1 MKTTLPV
8 LLLGLA
14 LAVAACTPAVRQGP
28 PAPIVGPG
36 GAGAGP
42 ATTTQKTPAGDVAVT
57 PLEPPKV
64 QAVSKDGAQPL
75 GFQRVSPEVVAAG
88 GTAPAT
94 SSPAATSATGTAE
107 APRVSTP
114 PRAGTETVALAT
126 PAGTSKAV
134 KTLLQQAELQRSSGD
149 LTGAA
154 ATLERALRI
163 EPENAY
169 VWNRLA
175 HVRLKQGQ
183 NGLAAELAAKSNAFA
198 GADDAVR
205 RDNDALIARA
215 GR

>member
-1 MKTTLPV
+1 MKTYLS
-8 LLLGLA
+8 LAMLGLA
-14 LAVAACTPAVRQGP
+14 LAVAACSPAVRQGP

-36 GAGAGP
+36 GSAAGP
-42 ATTTQKTPAGDVAVT
+42 ATTTQKTAGGDVAVT

-64 QAVSKDGAQPL
+64 QPIQQEGAQPI
-75 GFQRVSPEVVAAG
+75 GFQRVPPETVAG
-88 GTAPAT
+88 GAAPAAAAP
-94 SSPAATSATGTAE
+94 SAATLPKTS
-107 APRVSTP
+107 P
-114 PRAGTETVALAT
+114 PRGGTETVALAT

-134 KTLLQQAELQRSSGD
+134 KTLLQQADLQRSSGD

-175 HVRLKQGQ
+175 HVRAKQG
-183 NGLAAELAAKSNAFA
+183 NGGLAAELAAKSNAFA
-198 GADDAVR
+198 GGDEAIK
-205 RDNDALIARA
+205 RDNDALIARS